1 MFQKISLYLPKQSKS
16 IISIFIV
23 KNMADYYYCP
33 NCNEEYE
40 ENYPKFCSSCGEKM
54 PTRWD
59 APYCPDCEEQ
69 LVWKKGEGWYCP
81 ECKYFPED
89 VDFIDEE

>member
-1 MFQKISLYLPKQSKS
+1 M
-16 IISIFIV
+16 II
-23 KNMADYYYCP
+23 MADYYYCP

-69 LVWKKGEGWYCP
+69 LIWKKGEGWYCH
-81 ECKYFPED
+81 ECKCYPED